1 MDHSIRARPRTALVF
16 GPPGSQLEAVVGELE
31 AGGCLVDSWDGTESR
46 SPEELQERAAGGEW
60 DLLVRV
66 EADAGSCLSRL
77 ADSGR
82 AGSLSAGMAMLHESR
97 RLQHGLRIRSRVV
110 LDASHLSAELLR
122 ARVRGLLAAGLGQGL
137 EPILV
142 LESFAYPK
150 GVPLD
155 LDWCVDARSLRNPY
169 WEEQLRPLSGLDPRV
184 LGFVMGQPVA
194 GLLVVGVE
202 RVVLE
207 QRPAWIAQGRQ
218 VVRLG
223 IGCTGGFH
231 RSVAIVAELGSR
243 LPEHGLR
250 IVCWHREI
258 PD

>member
-1 MDHSIRARPRTALVF
+1 MAPSIRPGPQTALVF
-16 GPPGSQLEAVVGELE
+16 GPPGSLLDAVVGELE
-31 AGGCLVDSWDGTESR
+31 AGGALVDSWDGTESR
-46 SPEELQERAAGGEW
+46 SPEELQERADGGEW
-60 DLLVRV
+60 DLLVRL
-66 EADAGSCLSRL
+66 EADPISCLSHL
-77 ADSGR
+77 VDSGR
-82 AGSLSAGMAMLHESR
+82 AASMSAGLAMLRESR
-97 RLQHGLRIRSRVV
+97 RRQHGLRIRSRVV
-110 LDASHLSAELLR
+110 LDASRLNAELLR
-122 ARVRGLLAAGLGQGL
+122 ARVRGLWAAGLGQGL
-137 EPILV
+137 GPIVV

-169 WEEQLRPLSGLDPRV
+169 WEERLRPLSGLDPSV

-194 GLLVVGVE
+194 GLLVAGVE
-202 RVVLE
+202 RLVLE

-231 RSVAIVAELGSR
+231 RSVAVVAELGTR
-243 LPEHGLR
+243 LSEHGLR
-250 IVCWHREI
+250 VVRWHREI